1 MQQMAMN
8 QSVTSYVWDELTDSG
23 NDMDSLVQQR
33 IL

>member
-1 MQQMAMN
+1 MAKS

-23 NDMDSLVQQR
+23 NDMDNLVQQR